1 MEVKLDLHIHSEHS
15 PDGRMALDEIVAC
28 ARARGLQG
36 VAVCDHDRALTE
48 TWDAPDFLLIP
59 GVELSTDQ
67 GHLLGL
73 FVTEQIEARE
83 LGAAIDAVHA
93 CGGLAVMAH
102 PFERSC
108 DAQRLD
114 AYLDRLDGIEVWN
127 GRADRKNPQA
137 NAMACALAQRAQKPV
152 TAGSDAHLPE
162 EIGNGVVTLE
172 VDALT
177 LPAVRAALLR
187 GATAV
192 DGRRGKARYVAE
204 SQLTKRRRTHAGAA
218 AYAKWA
224 AWAGALRTPSRPPCT
239 TGCRVLTR
247 PSIISGKPVRSAT
260 SLTGR
265 PKPAIAALVPPVET
279 SSTPRPARVRATSS
293 SPALSDNEIRARTG
307 LIASGAGGK
316 SGAAGM
322 GGVR

>member
-1 MEVKLDLHIHSEHS
+1 MEVRFDLHIHSEHS
-15 PDGRMALDEIVAC
+15 PDGRMSLDEIVAC
-28 ARARGLQG
+28 ARAAGLQG

-59 GVELSTDQ
+59 GIELSTDQ

-73 FVTEQIEARE
+73 FVTEQIDARE

-102 PFERSC
+102 PFERSS

-137 NAMACALAQRAQKPV
+137 NAMACALAQRAAKPV

-172 VDALT
+172 ADALT

-218 AYAKWA
+218 AYVKWA
-224 AWAGALRTPSRPPCT
+224 LFAAKCCLQDITWKGETYH
-239 TGCRVLTR
+239 VLDR
-247 PSIISGKPVRSAT
+247 
-260 SLTGR
+260 
-265 PKPAIAALVPPVET
+265 
-279 SSTPRPARVRATSS
+279 
-293 SPALSDNEIRARTG
+293 
-307 LIASGAGGK
+307 
-316 SGAAGM
+316 
-322 GGVR
+322 